1 MRKETKLELMV
12 LKIGEGHEPKE
23 GRWLLEARKR
33 RQIDS
38 PTPQLPEKYSFAK
51 ILISPS

>member
-38 PTPQLPEKYSFAK
+38 PTLPEKYSFAK